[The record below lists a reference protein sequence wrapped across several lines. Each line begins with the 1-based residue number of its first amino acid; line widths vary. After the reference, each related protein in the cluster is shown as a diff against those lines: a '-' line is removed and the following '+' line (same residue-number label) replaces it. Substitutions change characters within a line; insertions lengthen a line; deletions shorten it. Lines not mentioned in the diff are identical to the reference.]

1 MQGLCV
7 LCITIPVGVGH
18 GIFWGEVREEKF
30 MQIVERSKWAAF
42 TLPLCSPV
50 LSCRVVFP
58 LCLSLY
64 QALVRVAVALFVVLL
79 STAIK
84 KKGIYLRTVLYLF
97 LFLFVYRQRQ
107 HISQL
112 EQKVRESE
120 LQVHSALLGCPA
132 PCGDVYMLRMQVL
145 LAVSRK
151 YVLKPLALPLLI
163 SCFPRRRAV
172 QSKIIPC
179 VVLIMSSLRA
189 SDSWDLKPWSAGFA

>member
-84 KKGIYLRTVLYLF
+84 KKDIFENSTLPVSV
-97 LFLFVYRQRQ
+97 FVCLQAKAA
-107 HISQL
+107 HIPVRAEGPGKWTAGSQ
-112 EQKVRESE
+112 
-120 LQVHSALLGCPA
+120 CPA
-132 PCGDVYMLRMQVL
+132 WLSSTL
-145 LAVSRK
+145 W
-151 YVLKPLALPLLI
+151 
-163 SCFPRRRAV
+163 RRLHAEN
-172 QSKIIPC
+172 
-179 VVLIMSSLRA
+179 
-189 SDSWDLKPWSAGFA
+189 AGAAGCQQEICIETTSPTTPH